1 MSKEIFSSAFLRVAE
16 VERLMVRVKYKFWL
30 RSLLVVLCGLLL
42 VSCSMLRPS
51 VREDALPPGG
61 LLQGRLSPSQ
71 VTQAAIADKNHEAE
85 APAVDEGE
93 ELLRKLALQEQDLNR
108 RLKKFS
114 TGTVSTAAAA
124 GARAKGKVKGRE
136 LVSLNFDDADLIEVL
151 RLFMEILKE
160 NYTIYKGVGGKVTLE
175 VNAELNRD
183 EIFELLRGVLRM
195 NGVVMAQRGP
205 LWEIMPQTAFP
216 AAAEAGELLLPGDPE
231 NTRGKVI
238 RAFRLR
244 YLPGAQFV
252 KIIKPY
258 LSKGAQVYVHEPSG
272 VLLVSDYSHVLTK
285 VGRLLLL
292 FDVSVLAGLE
302 QKVYLLRYVN
312 AEDMVKELEKL
323 IGAYGLAP
331 GKGVSFN
338 SSLSFLALPRI
349 NMILALS
356 RDAESLI
363 LVDEWVAE
371 LDQEVPILAQ
381 DSMGEDIFV
390 HYIQNGVAT
399 DIVAVLEGL
408 FSGGTKKST
417 TKDKAKDKVQPLA
430 KKLLDN
436 QRQKRAA
443 ADKLKRRPGSA
454 VSGTLEGEV
463 AFVVDETTNSILV
476 RATGNDYRKIKPVIE
491 KLDIYPK
498 QVLIEVTIA
507 EVKLDE
513 TNKLGIEWSYLMKG
527 LGGGDAS
534 GLLGVDS
541 GLGLISGS
549 GDTLIGSGMS
559 FLVSNSTRFKAI
571 VRAMADENRVN
582 ILSAPQV
589 LASDGQTAR
598 IDIGED
604 VPTVTSSYRTTDSGS
619 TAQTTDTTIQYRNVG
634 ILLTVTPHIND
645 NGMVRMEIN
654 QEVSQLSNK
663 TIEGIN
669 SPIFSQRVAET
680 ILSVADGQTVVIGG
694 LIQQSRSK
702 GYSGVP
708 WISRIPGLRYLA
720 GYEGKEFHSV
730 ELMFFIT
737 PHVIL
742 HEEDSVFVS
751 RPFLNRLEQ
760 VKKTYR

>member
-1 MSKEIFSSAFLRVAE
+1 
-16 VERLMVRVKYKFWL
+16 MVRLKLKSGL
-30 RSLLVVLCGLLL
+30 RSLFIVGCGLLL

-51 VREDALPPGG
+51 VREGALPPGG
-61 LLQGRLSPSQ
+61 LLQGRPSPTQ
-71 VTQAAIADKNHEAE
+71 VSNAAVESREE
-85 APAVDEGE
+85 APPEVDEGA
-93 ELLRKLALQEQDLNR
+93 ELLRKLDRQEEDLNR
-108 RLKKFS
+108 RLQKFS
-114 TGTVSTAAAA
+114 TGSVSVAAAA
-124 GARAKGKVKGRE
+124 RAQIEGEVKGRE
-136 LVSLNFDDADLIEVL
+136 PVSLNFDDADLVEVL
-151 RLFMEILKE
+151 RLFMEILE
-160 NYTIYKGVGGKVTLE
+160 ESYTIYQGVGGKVTLE
-175 VNAELNRD
+175 VNAELNHN

-195 NGVVMAQRGP
+195 NGAVMVKRGP
-205 LWEIMPQTAFP
+205 LWEIMPQAALP
-216 AAAEAGELLLPGDPE
+216 AAAEAPELLLPGDPE
-231 NTRGKVI
+231 HARGRVV

-252 KIIKPY
+252 NIIKPY
-258 LSKGAQVYVHEPSG
+258 LSKGAQVYVHEASG
-272 VLLVSDYSHVLTK
+272 ILLVSDYNHVLAK
-285 VGRLLLL
+285 VARLMSL

-312 AEDMVKELEKL
+312 AEDMVAELEKL
-323 IGAYGLAP
+323 VGAYGLAP
-331 GKGVSFN
+331 GKGAN
-338 SSLSFLALPRI
+338 LNASLSFLALPRI

-356 RDAESLI
+356 RDAETLA
-363 LVDEWVAE
+363 LVDEWVVE
-371 LDQEVPILAQ
+371 LDQEVPVLAQ
-381 DSMGEDIFV
+381 DSMSEDIFV

-399 DIVAVLEGL
+399 DIVEVLEGL
-408 FSGGTKKST
+408 FSGGAKKAAD
-417 TKDKAKDKVQPLA
+417 KDKDKIQPVA
-430 KKLLDN
+430 RKLLDN
-436 QRQKRAA
+436 QRQKQAA
-443 ADKLKRRPGSA
+443 ADKLKARRGAA

-463 AFVVDETTNSILV
+463 TFVVDETTNSILV

-527 LGGGDAS
+527 LGGTNANGA
-534 GLLGVDS
+534 LGVDS

-549 GDTLIGSGMS
+549 GDTLIGSGLS
-559 FLVSNSTRFKAI
+559 FMVDNSTRFKAI
-571 VRAMADENRVN
+571 VRALADDNRVN
-582 ILSAPQV
+582 ILSAPQI
-589 LASDGQTAR
+589 LASDGEEAR

-654 QEVSQLSNK
+654 QEVSQLSTK

-669 SPIFSQRVAET
+669 SPIFSQRVAES

-694 LIQQSRSK
+694 LIQQSRSN

-708 WISRIPGLRYLA
+708 WLSRVPGLRYLV

-742 HEEDSVFVS
+742 QEEDSVFVS
-751 RPFLNRLEQ
+751 RPFLNRLEE
-760 VKKTYR
+760 VKKTYH

>member
-1 MSKEIFSSAFLRVAE
+1 
-16 VERLMVRVKYKFWL
+16 MVSVNYKLWL
-30 RSLLVVLCGLLL
+30 RTGLVLFCSLFLL
-42 VSCSMLRPS
+42 SCTMLRPS

-61 LLQGRLSPSQ
+61 MLQGRPSPTQ
-71 VTQAAIADKNHEAE
+71 VNKAAEEGSEKEVL
-85 APAVDEGE
+85 PAANEGDD
-93 ELLRKLALQEQDLNR
+93 LLHKLALQEQDFNQ
-108 RLKKFS
+108 RLKPFS
-114 TGTVSTAAAA
+114 TGTVGSST
-124 GARAKGKVKGRE
+124 GSKAKIQRQIEGRE
-136 LVSLNFDDADLIEVL
+136 MVSLNFDDADLIEVL
-151 RLFMEILKE
+151 RLFMEILE
-160 NYTIYKGVGGKVTLE
+160 ESYTIYQGVGGKVTLE
-175 VNAELNRD
+175 VNAELNHD

-195 NGVVMAQRGP
+195 NGAVMVERGP
-205 LWEIMPQTAFP
+205 LWEIMPQAALP

-231 NTRGKVI
+231 HARGKVI

-244 YLPGAQFV
+244 YLAGAQFV
-252 KIIKPY
+252 NIIKPY

-272 VLLVSDYSHVLTK
+272 VLLISDYHHVLAK
-285 VGRLLLL
+285 VARLMLL

-312 AEDMVKELEKL
+312 AEDMAKELEKL
-323 IGAYGLAP
+323 VGAYGLAP

-338 SSLSFLALPRI
+338 ASLSFLALPRV
-349 NMILALS
+349 NMLLVLS
-356 RDAESLI
+356 RDAEALA
-363 LVDEWVAE
+363 LVDEWVVE
-371 LDQEVPILAQ
+371 LDQEVPILTQ
-381 DSMGEDIFV
+381 DSMAEDIFV

-408 FSGGTKKST
+408 FSGAAKK
-417 TKDKAKDKVQPLA
+417 DPVKAKDEVRPRPLG
-430 KKLLDN
+430 KTILDN
-436 QRQKRAA
+436 QRQNQAA
-443 ADKLKRRPGSA
+443 ADKLKARRGGA

-463 AFVVDETTNSILV
+463 TFVVDETTNSILV

-527 LGGGDAS
+527 LGGSAD
-534 GLLGVDS
+534 GLLGIDS

-559 FLVSNSTRFKAI
+559 FLVSNSNRFKAI
-571 VRAMADENRVN
+571 VRALADENRVN
-582 ILSAPQV
+582 ILSAPQI
-589 LASDGQTAR
+589 LASDGETAK
-598 IDIGED
+598 IDVGED

-634 ILLTVTPHIND
+634 IILNVTPHIND

-669 SPIFSQRVAET
+669 SPIFSQRVADT
-680 ILSVADGQTVVIGG
+680 ILSVGDGQTVVIGG

-708 WISRIPGLRYLA
+708 WISRIPLLRYFV

-760 VKKTYR
+760 VKKTYQ

>member
-1 MSKEIFSSAFLRVAE
+1 
-16 VERLMVRVKYKFWL
+16 MVRVKYKFWL
-30 RSLLVVLCGLLL
+30 RSLFMVFCGFLI
-42 VSCSMLRPS
+42 VSCSMLRPA
-51 VREDALPPGG
+51 VHEDALPPGG
-61 LLQGRLSPSQ
+61 LLQGRPSPTQ
-71 VTQAAIADKNHEAE
+71 VSKAAAE
-85 APAVDEGE
+85 SRETVAPVVDEGE
-93 ELLRKLALQEQDLNR
+93 ELLRKLGRQEQDLNL

-114 TGTVSTAAAA
+114 TGAVSSTV
-124 GARAKGKVKGRE
+124 GAEAQIKAQVKGRE
-136 LVSLNFDDADLIEVL
+136 MVSLNFDDADLLEVL
-151 RLFMEILKE
+151 RLFMEILE
-160 NYTIYKGVGGKVTLE
+160 ESYTIYQGVGGKVTLE

-195 NGVVMAQRGP
+195 NGAVMVQRGP
-205 LWEIMPQTAFP
+205 LWEVMPQAALP

-231 NTRGKVI
+231 NVRGRVI
-238 RAFRLR
+238 RAFRLQ

-252 KIIKPY
+252 NIIKPY

-272 VLLVSDYSHVLTK
+272 VLLVSDYSHVLAK
-285 VGRLLLL
+285 VSRLLLL

-302 QKVYLLRYVN
+302 QKVYLVRYVN

-331 GKGVSFN
+331 GKGTNLN

-356 RDAESLI
+356 RDLVALA

-371 LDQEVPILAQ
+371 LDQEVLVLAQ
-381 DSMGEDIFV
+381 DSMVEDIFV
-390 HYIQNGVAT
+390 HYIQNGVAS

-408 FSGGTKKST
+408 FSGGTKKVV
-417 TKDKAKDKVQPLA
+417 DKEKDKVQPLG
-430 KKLLDN
+430 KTLLDN
-436 QRQKRAA
+436 QRDKQAA
-443 ADKLKRRPGSA
+443 AAKLKAQRGTP

-463 AFVVDETTNSILV
+463 TFVVDETTNSILV

-527 LGGGDAS
+527 LGGGDAT
-534 GLLGVDS
+534 GLLGIDS

-559 FLVSNSTRFKAI
+559 FLVSNSSRFKAI
-571 VRAMADENRVN
+571 VRALADDNRVN

-589 LASDGQTAR
+589 LASDGETAR

-654 QEVSQLSNK
+654 QEVSQLSTK

-694 LIQQSRSK
+694 LIQQSRSQ

-708 WISRIPGLRYLA
+708 WLSRIPGLRYLV

-760 VKKTYR
+760 VKKTYH

>member
-1 MSKEIFSSAFLRVAE
+1 
-16 VERLMVRVKYKFWL
+16 MVRVKYKFWL
-30 RSLLVVLCGLLL
+30 RLLFVLFCGLLL
-42 VSCSMLRPS
+42 VSCAMWRPS

-61 LLQGRLSPSQ
+61 LLQGRPSPTQ
-71 VTQAAIADKNHEAE
+71 VTKAAAESHETV
-85 APAVDEGE
+85 APVVDESE
-93 ELLRKLALQEQDLNR
+93 ELLPKLGRQEQELNR

-114 TGTVSTAAAA
+114 TGAVSSTVSAEAQIKAQ
-124 GARAKGKVKGRE
+124 VKGRE
-136 LVSLNFDDADLIEVL
+136 MVSLNFDDADLLEVL
-151 RLFMEILKE
+151 RLFMEILE
-160 NYTIYKGVGGKVTLE
+160 QSYTIYQGVGGKVTLE

-195 NGVVMAQRGP
+195 NGAVMVQRGP
-205 LWEIMPQTAFP
+205 LWEIMPQAALP

-231 NTRGKVI
+231 NVRGRVI

-252 KIIKPY
+252 NIIKPY

-272 VLLVSDYSHVLTK
+272 VLLVSDYSHVLAK
-285 VGRLLLL
+285 VSRLLLL

-302 QKVYLLRYVN
+302 QKVYLVRYVN

-331 GKGVSFN
+331 GKGVNLN

-356 RDAESLI
+356 RDLEALA

-371 LDQEVPILAQ
+371 LDQEVLVLAQ
-381 DSMGEDIFV
+381 DSMVEDIFV
-390 HYIQNGVAT
+390 HYIQNGVAS

-408 FSGGTKKST
+408 FSGGTKKVV
-417 TKDKAKDKVQPLA
+417 DQEKDKVQPLG
-430 KKLLDN
+430 KTLLDN

-443 ADKLKRRPGSA
+443 AAKLKARRGTA

-463 AFVVDETTNSILV
+463 TFVVDETTNSILV

-527 LGGGDAS
+527 LGGGDAT

-559 FLVSNSTRFKAI
+559 FLVSNSNRFKAI
-571 VRAMADENRVN
+571 VRALADDNRVN

-589 LASDGQTAR
+589 LASDGETAS

-654 QEVSQLSNK
+654 QEVSQLSTK

-708 WISRIPGLRYLA
+708 WLSRIPGLRYLV

-751 RPFLNRLEQ
+751 RPWLNRLEQ
-760 VKKTYR
+760 VKKTYH

>member
-1 MSKEIFSSAFLRVAE
+1 MQ
-16 VERLMVRVKYKFWL
+16 RLKYKVWL
-30 RSLLVVLCGLLL
+30 QSFFIVFCGLLL
-42 VSCSMLRPS
+42 VSCTVLRPS
-51 VREDALPPGG
+51 VHEDALPPGG
-61 LLQGRLSPSQ
+61 LLQGRPSPTQ
-71 VTQAAIADKNHEAE
+71 VSNAGGVKPEVVL
-85 APAVDEGE
+85 PVVDESK
-93 ELLRKLALQEQDLNR
+93 ELLRKLDLQEQAINR

-114 TGTVSTAAAA
+114 TGAVSSSVGVEAQI
-124 GARAKGKVKGRE
+124 KGEIKGRE
-136 LVSLNFDDADLIEVL
+136 MVSLNFDDADLIEVL
-151 RLFMEILKE
+151 RLFMEILEE
-160 NYTIYKGVGGKVTLE
+160 NYTIYQGVGGKVTLE

-195 NGVVMAQRGP
+195 NGVVMVQRGP
-205 LWEIMPQTAFP
+205 LWEIMPQASLP

-231 NTRGKVI
+231 NSRGRVI

-252 KIIKPY
+252 NIIKPY
-258 LSKGAQVYVHEPSG
+258 LSKGAQVYVHELSG
-272 VLLVSDYSHVLTK
+272 VLLVSDYSHVLVK
-285 VGRLLLL
+285 VSRLLLM
-292 FDVSVLAGLE
+292 FDISVLAGLE
-302 QKVYLLRYVN
+302 QKVYLLKYVN
-312 AEDMVKELEKL
+312 AEDMVKELEKI
-323 IGAYGLAP
+323 IGVYGLAP
-331 GKGVSFN
+331 GKGTSHN
-338 SSLSFLALPRI
+338 ASLSFLALPRI

-356 RDAESLI
+356 RDPGAML
-363 LVDEWVAE
+363 LVDDWVAE
-371 LDQEVPILAQ
+371 LDQEVPILNQ
-381 DSMGEDIFV
+381 DSMAEDIFV

-399 DIVAVLEGL
+399 DIAAVLEGL
-408 FSGGTKKST
+408 FSGGTKKVEG
-417 TKDKAKDKVQPLA
+417 KDKDKNQPLA

-436 QRQKRAA
+436 QRQKQLA
-443 ADKLKRRPGSA
+443 ADKLKARRGYA

-463 AFVVDETTNSILV
+463 TFVVDETTNAILI

-527 LGGGDAS
+527 LGGTNSNGM
-534 GLLGVDS
+534 LGVDS

-559 FLVSNSTRFKAI
+559 FLVNNSTRFKAI
-571 VRAMADENRVN
+571 VRALADDNRVN
-582 ILSAPQV
+582 ILSAPQI
-589 LASDGQTAR
+589 LASDGETAK
-598 IDIGED
+598 IDVGED

-634 ILLTVTPHIND
+634 IILNVTPHIND
-645 NGMVRMEIN
+645 NGMVRMEIA
-654 QEVSQLSNK
+654 QEVSQLSTK

-669 SPIFSQRVAET
+669 SPIFSQRVAES
-680 ILSVADGQTVVIGG
+680 ILSVGDGQTVVIGG

-708 WISRIPGLRYLA
+708 WLSRIPGLRYLV
-720 GYEGKEFHSV
+720 GYEGREFHSV

-760 VKKTYR
+760 VKKTYQ

>member
-1 MSKEIFSSAFLRVAE
+1 
-16 VERLMVRVKYKFWL
+16 MVRVKYKFWL
-30 RSLLVVLCGLLL
+30 RLLFVLFCGLLL
-42 VSCSMLRPS
+42 VSCAMWRPS

-61 LLQGRLSPSQ
+61 LLQGRPSPTQ
-71 VTQAAIADKNHEAE
+71 VTKAAAESHETV
-85 APAVDEGE
+85 APVVDESE
-93 ELLRKLALQEQDLNR
+93 ELLRKLGRQEQDLNR

-114 TGTVSTAAAA
+114 TGAASSTVSAEAQIKAQ
-124 GARAKGKVKGRE
+124 VKGRE
-136 LVSLNFDDADLIEVL
+136 MVSLNFDDADLLEVL
-151 RLFMEILKE
+151 RLFMEILE
-160 NYTIYKGVGGKVTLE
+160 QSYTIYQGVGGKVTLE
-175 VNAELNRD
+175 VNAELNHD

-195 NGVVMAQRGP
+195 NGAVMVQRGP
-205 LWEIMPQTAFP
+205 LWEIMPQAALP

-231 NTRGKVI
+231 NVRGRVI

-252 KIIKPY
+252 NIIKPY

-272 VLLVSDYSHVLTK
+272 VLLVSDYSHVLAK
-285 VGRLLLL
+285 VSRLLLL

-302 QKVYLLRYVN
+302 QKVYLVRYVN

-331 GKGVSFN
+331 GKGTNLN

-356 RDAESLI
+356 RDLEALA

-371 LDQEVPILAQ
+371 LDQEVLVLAQ
-381 DSMGEDIFV
+381 DSMVEDIFV
-390 HYIQNGVAT
+390 HYIQNGVAS

-408 FSGGTKKST
+408 FSGGTKKVV
-417 TKDKAKDKVQPLA
+417 DQEKDKVQPLG
-430 KKLLDN
+430 KTLLDN

-443 ADKLKRRPGSA
+443 AAKLKARRGTA

-463 AFVVDETTNSILV
+463 TFVVDETTNSILV

-527 LGGGDAS
+527 LGGGDAT
-534 GLLGVDS
+534 GLLGIDS

-559 FLVSNSTRFKAI
+559 FLVSNSNRFKAI
-571 VRAMADENRVN
+571 VRALADDNRVN
-582 ILSAPQV
+582 ILSAPQI
-589 LASDGQTAR
+589 LASDGETAR

-654 QEVSQLSNK
+654 QEVSQLSTK

-694 LIQQSRSK
+694 LIQQSRSQ

-708 WISRIPGLRYLA
+708 WLSRIPGLRYLV

-751 RPFLNRLEQ
+751 RPWLNRLEQ
-760 VKKTYR
+760 VKKTYH

>member
-1 MSKEIFSSAFLRVAE
+1 
-16 VERLMVRVKYKFWL
+16 MVRVKYKLWL

-42 VSCSMLRPS
+42 VSCSILRPS
-51 VREDALPPGG
+51 VREGALPPGG
-61 LLQGRLSPSQ
+61 LLQGRPSPIQVSQ
-71 VTQAAIADKNHEAE
+71 ATAAESHTAVPE
-85 APAVDEGE
+85 VDEGE
-93 ELLRKLALQEQDLNR
+93 ELLRKLASQEQDFNR

-114 TGTVSTAAAA
+114 TGTVSTTAA
-124 GARAKGKVKGRE
+124 GGALVKAEVKGRE

-151 RLFMEILKE
+151 RLFMEILGE
-160 NYTIYKGVGGKVTLE
+160 NYTVYKGVGGKVTLE
-175 VNAELNRD
+175 VEAELNRD
-183 EIFELLRGVLRM
+183 EIFELLRGILCM
-195 NGVVMAQRGP
+195 NGVGMVQRGP
-205 LWEIMPQTAFP
+205 LWAIMPQAALP
-216 AAAEAGELLLPGDPE
+216 LAAEAGELLLPGDPE
-231 NTRGKVI
+231 KSRGTVV

-244 YLPGAQFV
+244 YLPGSQFTS
-252 KIIKPY
+252 IIKPY
-258 LSKGAQVYVHEPSG
+258 LSRGAQVYVHEPSG
-272 VLLVSDYSHVLTK
+272 VLLVSDYSHVLAK
-285 VGRLLLL
+285 VARLLLL

-323 IGAYGLAP
+323 VGAYGLAP
-331 GKGVSFN
+331 GKSVNFN
-338 SSLSFLALPRI
+338 ASISFLALPRI

-356 RDAESLI
+356 RDAETLV

-371 LDQEVPILAQ
+371 LDREVPILAQ
-381 DSMGEDIFV
+381 DSMVEDIFV

-408 FSGGTKKST
+408 FSGGTKKDVAKV
-417 TKDKAKDKVQPLA
+417 KDDVRPLG
-430 KKLLDN
+430 KTILDN

-443 ADKLKRRPGSA
+443 AAKLKARRGAA

-463 AFVVDETTNSILV
+463 VFVVDETTNSILV

-527 LGGGDAS
+527 LGGSAD
-534 GLLGVDS
+534 GLLGIDS

-559 FLVSNSTRFKAI
+559 FLVSNSNRFKAI
-571 VRAMADENRVN
+571 VRALADENRVN
-582 ILSAPQV
+582 ILSAPQI

-654 QEVSQLSNK
+654 QEVSQLSAQ

-680 ILSVADGQTVVIGG
+680 VLSVADGQTVVIGG
-694 LIQQSRSK
+694 LIQQSRSR

-708 WISRIPGLRYLA
+708 WLSRIPGLRYLV

-751 RPFLNRLEQ
+751 RPFLDRLEQ
-760 VKKTYR
+760 VKKIYR

>member
-1 MSKEIFSSAFLRVAE
+1 
-16 VERLMVRVKYKFWL
+16 MVRVRYKLWL
-30 RSLLVVLCGLLL
+30 RSLLVVFCGLLL
-42 VSCSMLRPS
+42 VSCTMLRPL

-61 LLQGRLSPSQ
+61 LLQGRPSPTQ
-71 VTQAAIADKNHEAE
+71 VTKAAAEGHETEE
-85 APAVDEGE
+85 APAVAESDD
-93 ELLRKLALQEQDLNR
+93 LLRKLAEQEQDLNR

-114 TGTVSTAAAA
+114 TGVASPTAAS
-124 GARAKGKVKGRE
+124 GAKLKGQIKGRE
-136 LVSLNFDDADLIEVL
+136 MISLNFDDADLIEVL
-151 RLFMEILKE
+151 RLFMEILE
-160 NYTIYKGVGGKVTLE
+160 ESYTIYQGVGGKVTLE

-195 NGVVMAQRGP
+195 NGVVMVQRGP
-205 LWEIMPQTAFP
+205 LWEIMPQAALP
-216 AAAEAGELLLPGDPE
+216 AAAEAGELLLPGDSE
-231 NTRGKVI
+231 NVRGRVI
-238 RAFRLR
+238 RAFRLS

-252 KIIKPY
+252 NIIKPY
-258 LSKGAQVYVHEPSG
+258 LSKGAQVYVHESSG
-272 VLLVSDYSHVLTK
+272 ILLVSDYSHVLAK
-285 VGRLLLL
+285 VARLLLL
-292 FDVSVLAGLE
+292 FDVSALAGLE

-312 AEDMVKELEKL
+312 AEDMVKELEAL
-323 IGAYGLAP
+323 ISAYGLAP
-331 GKGVSFN
+331 GKNTNFN

-349 NMILALS
+349 NMVLALS
-356 RDAESLI
+356 RDLDSLS

-371 LDQEVPILAQ
+371 LDQEVLILTQ
-381 DSMGEDIFV
+381 DSMVEDIFV

-408 FSGGTKKST
+408 FSGGTKK
-417 TKDKAKDKVQPLA
+417 DVAKDTDKNKAQPLGQR
-430 KKLLDN
+430 LLDN
-436 QRQKRAA
+436 QRQNQAA
-443 ADKLKRRPGSA
+443 AAKLKASRGSA

-463 AFVVDETTNSILV
+463 TFVVDETTNSILV

-527 LGGGDAS
+527 LGGGDAT
-534 GLLGVDS
+534 GLLGIDS

-549 GDTLIGSGMS
+549 GKSLIGSGMS
-559 FLVSNSTRFKAI
+559 FLVSNASRFKAI
-571 VRAMADENRVN
+571 VRALADENRVN
-582 ILSAPQV
+582 ILSAPQI
-589 LASDGQTAR
+589 LASDGETAR
-598 IDIGED
+598 IDVGED

-654 QEVSQLSNK
+654 QEVSQLSTK

-694 LIQQSRSK
+694 LIQQSRSN

-708 WISRIPGLRYLA
+708 WISRIPGLRYLV

-760 VKKTYR
+760 VKKTYK

>member
-1 MSKEIFSSAFLRVAE
+1 MEL
-16 VERLMVRVKYKFWL
+16 LKYKAWL
-30 RSLLVVLCGLLL
+30 RSLFILVCGLML
-42 VSCSMLRPS
+42 VSCTVLRPS

-61 LLQGRLSPSQ
+61 LLQGRPSPTQ
-71 VTQAAIADKNHEAE
+71 VSKAGSVEPEVVPPLADESA
-85 APAVDEGE
+85 
-93 ELLRKLALQEQDLNR
+93 ELLRKLDLQEQAINR

-114 TGTVSTAAAA
+114 TGTA
-124 GARAKGKVKGRE
+124 GAPAGVGVPIKGEVKGRE
-136 LVSLNFDDADLIEVL
+136 SVSLNFDDADLIEVL
-151 RLFMEILKE
+151 RLFMEILEE
-160 NYTIYKGVGGKVTLE
+160 NYTIYQGVGGKVTLE

-195 NGVVMAQRGP
+195 NGVVMVQRGP
-205 LWEIMPQTAFP
+205 LWEVMPQADLPT
-216 AAAEAGELLLPGDPE
+216 AAEAGELLLPGDPE
-231 NTRGKVI
+231 NARGRVI

-252 KIIKPY
+252 NIIKPY
-258 LSKGAQVYVHEPSG
+258 LSKGAQVYVHEASG
-272 VLLVSDYSHVLTK
+272 ILLVSDYNHVLSK
-285 VGRLLLL
+285 VARLMLL

-331 GKGVSFN
+331 GKETSLN
-338 SSLSFLALPRI
+338 ASLSFLALPRI
-349 NMILALS
+349 NMMLALS
-356 RDAESLI
+356 RDPDSLA
-363 LVDEWVAE
+363 LVDEWVTE
-371 LDQEVPILAQ
+371 LDQEVPILNQ
-381 DSMGEDIFV
+381 DSMAEDIFV

-399 DIVAVLEGL
+399 DIAAVLEGL
-408 FSGGTKKST
+408 FSAGTKKVKE
-417 TKDKAKDKVQPLA
+417 KDQDKNQPLA
-430 KKLLDN
+430 KTLLDN
-436 QRQKRAA
+436 QRQKQIAA
-443 ADKLKRRPGSA
+443 EKLQARQGAA

-463 AFVVDETTNSILV
+463 TFVVDETTNSILI
-476 RATGNDYRKIKPVIE
+476 RSTGNDYRKIKPVIE

-513 TNKLGIEWSYLMKG
+513 TNKLGIEWSYLMEG
-527 LGGGDAS
+527 LGSTNAS
-534 GLLGVDS
+534 GSLGIDS

-571 VRAMADENRVN
+571 VRALADDNRVN
-582 ILSAPQV
+582 ILSAPQI
-589 LASDGQTAR
+589 LASDGETAR
-598 IDIGED
+598 IDVGED

-654 QEVSQLSNK
+654 QEVSQLSTK

-669 SPIFSQRVAET
+669 SPIFSQRVAES
-680 ILSVADGQTVVIGG
+680 ILSVGDGQTVVIGG
-694 LIQQSRSK
+694 LIQQSRSN

-708 WISRIPGLRYLA
+708 WLSRVPGLRYLV
-720 GYEGKEFHSV
+720 GYAGKEFHSV

-742 HEEDSVFVS
+742 QEEDSVFVS

-760 VKKTYR
+760 VKKTYQ